1 VAENS
6 YKTDVT
12 GVGSAIEKPHSIL
25 WGGGGTHRGG
35 GSVKIF
41 RGPDGIHGESTERLS
56 VPFSYSTWLALMR
69 HTATPILI
77 YVHMWYKHGK
87 RWLLIIFIRH
97 I

>member
-1 VAENS
+1 MKGHSGVRKVAENS

-12 GVGSAIEKPHSIL
+12 GVGNAVEAAFDSL
-25 WGGGGTHRGG
+25 GYHRGG

-41 RGPDGIHGESTERLS
+41 RGPDGIHGESRERLS

-77 YVHMWYKHGK
+77 YVHMQAV
-87 RWLLIIFIRH
+87 RLA
-97 I
+97 